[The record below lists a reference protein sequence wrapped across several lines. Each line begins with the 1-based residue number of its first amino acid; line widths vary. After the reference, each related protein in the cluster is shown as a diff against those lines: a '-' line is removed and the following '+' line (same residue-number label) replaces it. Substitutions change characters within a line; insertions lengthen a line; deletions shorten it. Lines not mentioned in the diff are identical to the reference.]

1 MPPGGPPRACKGEIR
16 KARTWWPLEL
26 HLCSLHKEARLL
38 PGRTLCKFSLTRQM
52 RAWNIKLMV
61 SLSCGIGRT
70 GGAFLEFFSLL
81 SCEAPK
87 DLSLLNPAAMAEL
100 VPVLPAISG
109 KETHTQPHTPP
120 LSMRWAQTAGL
131 CRSSALSKK
140 GLVSS
145 TGKYHSSPEW
155 CGSVGWALTCKPKGH
170 PV

>member
-52 RAWNIKLMV
+52 RAWNLKLMV

-87 DLSLLNPAAMAEL
+87 DFLCLTRCDGRAGASAPCHLREGDPHST
-100 VPVLPAISG
+100 PHPS
-109 KETHTQPHTPP
+109 TQHEMGPN
-120 LSMRWAQTAGL
+120 S
-131 CRSSALSKK
+131 
-140 GLVSS
+140 
-145 TGKYHSSPEW
+145 
-155 CGSVGWALTCKPKGH
+155 WALPFFSS
-170 PV
+170 